1 MVHLK
6 INNQDVEVEEGTT
19 LIKLARDMGIEV
31 PTLCYWEGVK
41 PMNSC
46 MLCVMRD
53 SNTGMLHPSCSTVA
67 AEGMDIETDSGDV
80 CEARKDVLELTISE
94 HVGDCEAPCTHTC
107 PASMNIPV
115 MMRQIHE
122 GDLDGAAYTV
132 TNGLV
137 FPGTLGYVC
146 PAPCESPCRRKSYD
160 ETMQIKR
167 LHREVSA
174 KALIDN
180 PELLDCP
187 EDTGKK
193 VAIIGGG
200 LTGMAASWVLRK
212 KGHACTVIEA
222 EAKAGGKVRHLTEEE
237 LPKEVLD
244 AEIDSI
250 ARMGVKFEYGRLI
263 NGNGDLEAITN
274 EYDAVIVACKE
285 VAKPGGKIFE
295 AKEHKLD
302 VRAVGNG
309 KTTALWVDKYLNSI
323 KKTPDPKL
331 FDSKYG
337 KLGKKELSKLL
348 ENKTAFG
355 IPKIEGELSDARV
368 EAGRCLHCDC
378 RKRVSCGLRQWASE
392 YGAQKKK
399 YFTSEEPDVRIL
411 GSGNVILEPG
421 KCIRCGLCVAIAEKH
436 GEDIGLTFANRGFDM
451 EIRVP
456 FDHSFDDALKK
467 SANECVEA
475 CPTAAIAFRNVEDI
489 EGCHTSTLI
498 QLHRPMSGVAVQGTS
513 IS

>member
-1 MVHLK
+1 
-6 INNQDVEVEEGTT
+6 
-19 LIKLARDMGIEV
+19 
-31 PTLCYWEGVK
+31 
-41 PMNSC
+41 

-53 SNTGMLHPSCSTVA
+53 SNTGLLHPSCSTVA

-122 GDLDGAAYTV
+122 GDLDGAAFTV

-174 KALIDN
+174 KALVDN

-244 AEIDSI
+244 AEIDFI
-250 ARMGVKFEYGRLI
+250 AQLGVKFEYGRQI

-323 KKTPDPKL
+323 KTTPDPKL

-355 IPKIEGELSDARV
+355 IPKIEGELTDARV

-399 YFTSEEPDVRIL
+399 YFASEEPDVRIL

-451 EIRVP
+451 EIKVP